1 MRSSAVAHAA
11 STSVH
16 ARCAAR
22 LCARRGGRTAG
33 VLTPGAALA
42 GWLRHSEIKHG
53 RIAMAG
59 FVGYCVH
66 ANGIKFPFPGPQSY
80 GAPTTLPPTQA
91 PYVAERRQLSG
102 AARTR
107 ATRPRAPALTSAPPC
122 LRPSVTEGMSAPEV
136 WDAIPFLAKL
146 QIIGAIGIFEH
157 ISEDKNFLA
166 ADGNIHPN
174 S

>member
-11 STSVH
+11 STGVH
-16 ARCAAR
+16 ALCAAR
-22 LCARRGGRTAG
+22 LCARRGGHTAG

-107 ATRPRAPALTSAPPC
+107 RHAAS
-122 LRPSVTEGMSAPEV
+122 RPSSDLWPPPAC
-136 WDAIPFLAKL
+136 AR
-146 QIIGAIGIFEH
+146 Q
-157 ISEDKNFLA
+157 
-166 ADGNIHPN
+166 
-174 S
+174 